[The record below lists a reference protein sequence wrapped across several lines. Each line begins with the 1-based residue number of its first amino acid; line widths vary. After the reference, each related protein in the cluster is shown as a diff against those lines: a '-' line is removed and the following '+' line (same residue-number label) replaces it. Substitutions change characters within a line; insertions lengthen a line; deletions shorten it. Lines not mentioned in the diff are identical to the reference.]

1 LAAKYLEL
9 VAKHDDLEVF
19 RASRT
24 DSEAGKCSDETVE
37 EAKHERPG
45 WEASALVSTHVRVSE
60 PHRLGVTLSGL
71 TAAIATLIAAAAP
84 LRAK

>member
-1 LAAKYLEL
+1 M
-9 VAKHDDLEVF
+9 
-19 RASRT
+19 
-24 DSEAGKCSDETVE
+24 
-37 EAKHERPG
+37 
-45 WEASALVSTHVRVSE
+45 EASALVSTHARVSE